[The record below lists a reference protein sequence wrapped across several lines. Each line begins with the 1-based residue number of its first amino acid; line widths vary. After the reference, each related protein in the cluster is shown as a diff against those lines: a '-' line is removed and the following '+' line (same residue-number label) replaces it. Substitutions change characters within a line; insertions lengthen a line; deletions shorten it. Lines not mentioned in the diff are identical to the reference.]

1 MALDIAFGVLLIAAI
16 VIGWRGGLIGRLG
29 AWIGFAVGALAAA
42 RWTTD
47 GVDALAIEGEYQR
60 LAAGALAVLFAGVI
74 GHATGWRLARGLRNS
89 MDRLFS
95 WNASWGSNRGV
106 VRVDSSASVLVSEG
120 LAAKAS
126 I

>member
-1 MALDIAFGVLLIAAI
+1 
-16 VIGWRGGLIGRLG
+16 
-29 AWIGFAVGALAAA
+29 
-42 RWTTD
+42 
-47 GVDALAIEGEYQR
+47 
-60 LAAGALAVLFAGVI
+60 
-74 GHATGWRLARGLRNS
+74 